1 MMWEFFNRNMGEMV
15 GIILASLLA
24 ITVLGGIYLS
34 DIHDENMASMGYV
47 EVQKIGAAST
57 LWVKEK

>member
-34 DIHDENMASMGYV
+34 NIHDEKMASMGYV